1 VAAMQKFALYLGH
14 PVYSLTVVLA
24 TFLIFSG
31 LGSFVVD
38 RLARPALLAI
48 PGIVIICAAH
58 LPILPKIFAATLG
71 EPTWI
76 RVGISVLLLAP
87 LAFFMGMPFPSAIR
101 AIDRR
106 VPHFVPWAWG
116 VNGGA
121 SVLASIVA
129 VLLAM
134 VSGFNTVFMAAAF
147 FYLLA
152 LACARPVF
160 GGSALQSENDGA

>member
-1 VAAMQKFALYLGH
+1 M
-14 PVYSLTVVLA
+14 
-24 TFLIFSG
+24 
-31 LGSFVVD
+31 
-38 RLARPALLAI
+38 
-48 PGIVIICAAH
+48 
-58 LPILPKIFAATLG
+58 PILPKIFAATLG